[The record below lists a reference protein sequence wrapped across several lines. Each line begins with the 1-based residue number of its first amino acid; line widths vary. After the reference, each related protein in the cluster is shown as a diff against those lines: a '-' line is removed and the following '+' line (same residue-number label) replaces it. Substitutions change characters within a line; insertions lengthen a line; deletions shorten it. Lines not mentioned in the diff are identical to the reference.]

1 MAFTQSE
8 AKVLGALSVLDEA
21 QDMTVRQI
29 SPVTG
34 LPDTSIHRALLRLSR
49 SGLAMATPRGTARWR
64 STDRGRLAI
73 ARSVYREYTA

>member
-8 AKVLGALSVLDEA
+8 AKVLGALSVLGDS

-29 SPVTG
+29 SRATG

-49 SGLAMATPRGTARWR
+49 SGLAVGTPRGTARWR
-64 STDRGRLAI
+64 STERGRLAI